1 MPLVDVTLGMVSG
14 LDNARCAAQRE
25 QLSRLLQDDAFADL
39 ELVAVDGKRFRCH
52 KAVLALVPFFRA

>member
-1 MPLVDVTLGMVSG
+1 MVSG

-25 QLSRLLQDDAFADL
+25 QLSQLLRDDAFADL